1 MLSSDDPPPA
11 SKHDRRKA
19 GMVRVLLAD
28 DNAQFRG
35 VLRRLLE
42 RDPQIEVLAEA
53 SNGKEAIALAE
64 EHRPDVVLM
73 DVSMPNLDGVEA
85 TYALKARF
93 PDLTILMLSIGNKE
107 QEIQAGLAGG
117 ASEYLIKG
125 APATEIADAIKRHGL
140 LHPRR

>member
-1 MLSSDDPPPA
+1 
-11 SKHDRRKA
+11 
-19 GMVRVLLAD
+19 MVRVLLAD

-42 RDPQIEVLAEA
+42 RDPQIVVLAEA

-85 TYALKARF
+85 TYELKARF
-93 PDLTILMLSIGNKE
+93 PDLTVLMLSIGNKE
-107 QEIQAGLAGG
+107 QEIEAGLAGG
-117 ASEYLIKG
+117 AAEYLIKG

-140 LHPRR
+140 LSPRS

>member
-1 MLSSDDPPPA
+1 
-11 SKHDRRKA
+11 
-19 GMVRVLLAD
+19 MVRVLLAD

-35 VLRRLLE
+35 VLRQLLE
-42 RDPQIEVLAEA
+42 RDPEIDVVAEA
-53 SNGKEAIALAE
+53 ANGAEAIALAE

-93 PDLTILMLSIGNKE
+93 PDLTVLMLSIGNKD
-107 QEIQAGLAGG
+107 QEIEAGLAGG

-125 APATEIADAIKRHGL
+125 APATEIVDAIKRHGL
-140 LHPRR
+140 LSPGR

>member
-1 MLSSDDPPPA
+1 
-11 SKHDRRKA
+11 
-19 GMVRVLLAD
+19 MVRVLLAD

-53 SNGKEAIALAE
+53 SNGAEAIALAE
-64 EHRPDVVLM
+64 VHRPDVVLM

-93 PDLTILMLSIGNKE
+93 PDLTVLMLSIGNKE

-140 LHPRR
+140 LSPRR

>member
-1 MLSSDDPPPA
+1 MLPSDDPPV
-11 SKHDRRKA
+11 SKHDRRKD

-28 DNAQFRG
+28 DNAQFRA

-53 SNGKEAIALAE
+53 SNGAEAIALAE

-73 DVSMPNLDGVEA
+73 DVSMPNVDGVEA

-117 ASEYLIKG
+117 ATEYLVKG

-140 LHPRR
+140 LSPRR

>member
-1 MLSSDDPPPA
+1 
-11 SKHDRRKA
+11 
-19 GMVRVLLAD
+19 MVRVLLAD
-28 DNAQFRG
+28 DNAQFRA

-42 RDPQIEVLAEA
+42 RDPQIQVLAEA

-93 PDLTILMLSIGNKE
+93 PDLTVLMLSIGNKD
-107 QEIQAGLAGG
+107 QEIEAGLAGG
-117 ASEYLIKG
+117 ASEYLVKG
-125 APATEIADAIKRHGL
+125 APATEIVDAIKRHGL
-140 LHPRR
+140 LSPRP

>member
-1 MLSSDDPPPA
+1 MLSSDDPPA

-19 GMVRVLLAD
+19 RMVRVLLAD

-53 SNGKEAIALAE
+53 SNGAEAIALAE
-64 EHRPDVVLM
+64 AHRPDVVLM

-93 PDLTILMLSIGNKE
+93 PDLTVLMLSIGNKE

-140 LHPRR
+140 LSRRR

>member
-1 MLSSDDPPPA
+1 
-11 SKHDRRKA
+11 
-19 GMVRVLLAD
+19 MVRVLLAD

-53 SNGKEAIALAE
+53 SNGAEAIALAE

-93 PDLTILMLSIGNKE
+93 PDLTILMLSIGNKD

-140 LHPRR
+140 LRPRR

>member
-1 MLSSDDPPPA
+1 MLSSEGPSFKRDQ
-11 SKHDRRKA
+11 RKE

-28 DNAQFRG
+28 DNAQFRA

-42 RDPQIEVLAEA
+42 RDPQIQVLAEA

-93 PDLTILMLSIGNKE
+93 PDLTVLMLSIGNKD
-107 QEIQAGLAGG
+107 QEIEAGLAGG
-117 ASEYLIKG
+117 ASEYLVKG
-125 APATEIADAIKRHGL
+125 APATEIVDAIKRHGL
-140 LHPRR
+140 LSPRP

>member
-1 MLSSDDPPPA
+1 MLPSEGPSASQRDP
-11 SKHDRRKA
+11 RKEI
-19 GMVRVLLAD
+19 MVRVLLAD

-35 VLRRLLE
+35 VLRQLLE
-42 RDPQIEVLAEA
+42 RDPEIDVVAEA
-53 SNGKEAIALAE
+53 ANGAEAIALAE

-93 PDLTILMLSIGNKE
+93 PDLTVLMLSIGNKD
-107 QEIQAGLAGG
+107 QEIEAGLAGG

-125 APATEIADAIKRHGL
+125 APATEIVDAIKRHGL
-140 LHPRR
+140 LSPGR

>member
-1 MLSSDDPPPA
+1 
-11 SKHDRRKA
+11 
-19 GMVRVLLAD
+19 MVRVLLAD
-28 DNAQFRG
+28 DNAQFRA

-53 SNGKEAIALAE
+53 SNGAEAIALAE

-73 DVSMPNLDGVEA
+73 DVSMPNVDGVEA

-107 QEIQAGLAGG
+107 QEIQAGRAGG
-117 ASEYLIKG
+117 ATEYLVKG

-140 LHPRR
+140 LSPRR

>member
-1 MLSSDDPPPA
+1 
-11 SKHDRRKA
+11 
-19 GMVRVLLAD
+19 MVRVLLAD
-28 DNAQFRG
+28 DNAQFRA

-53 SNGKEAIALAE
+53 SNGAEAIALAE

-73 DVSMPNLDGVEA
+73 DVSMPNVDGVEA

-117 ASEYLIKG
+117 AAEYLVKG

-140 LHPRR
+140 LSPRR

>member
-1 MLSSDDPPPA
+1 
-11 SKHDRRKA
+11 
-19 GMVRVLLAD
+19 MVRVLLAD

-53 SNGKEAIALAE
+53 SNGAEAIALAE

-93 PDLTILMLSIGNKE
+93 PDLTVLMLSIGNKE

-140 LHPRR
+140 LSPRS

>member
-1 MLSSDDPPPA
+1 
-11 SKHDRRKA
+11 
-19 GMVRVLLAD
+19 MVRVLLAD
-28 DNAQFRG
+28 DNAQFRA
-35 VLRRLLE
+35 VLRCLLE

-53 SNGKEAIALAE
+53 SNGAEAIALAE

-73 DVSMPNLDGVEA
+73 DVSMPNVDGVEA

-117 ASEYLIKG
+117 ATEYLVKG

-140 LHPRR
+140 LSPRR

>member
-1 MLSSDDPPPA
+1 
-11 SKHDRRKA
+11 
-19 GMVRVLLAD
+19 MVRVLLAD

-53 SNGKEAIALAE
+53 SNGAEAIALAE
-64 EHRPDVVLM
+64 VHRPDLVLM

-93 PDLTILMLSIGNKE
+93 PDLTVLMLSIGNKE

-140 LHPRR
+140 LSPRR